1 MNSNNIENAVKGILF
16 EIGEDPSR
24 EGLVETP
31 IRVAKMYQE
40 IFSGYNEDYHKHAK
54 TFSADGASGLVIIN
68 DIGFYSLCEH
78 HMVPFMGN
86 IIIGY
91 IPDKKILGLSKFAR
105 IADVFTHRLQ
115 IQERL
120 TKQILDAIVEILEP
134 KGAAVYINAKHLCM
148 AMRGVKKETSKTI
161 TTSFYGLL
169 NDDNNLRREFLDS
182 TH

>member
-105 IADVFTHRLQ
+105 IADVFTHRL
-115 IQERL
+115 
-120 TKQILDAIVEILEP
+120 
-134 KGAAVYINAKHLCM
+134 
-148 AMRGVKKETSKTI
+148 
-161 TTSFYGLL
+161 
-169 NDDNNLRREFLDS
+169 
-182 TH
+182 